1 MSGTAD
7 EGTTASQLRNWP
19 AVGAVTGWQVV
30 ASVCYY
36 ATFAA
41 TAGIKAEF
49 GLSRFQIGL
58 AIATLT
64 LGYTL
69 MLFPAGA
76 LVDAFGD
83 RPAMVGGL
91 LGLGLGAVSVAAAP
105 GFPVLLAAAF
115 VLGAAYSTAMPAT
128 NRAVADRAPKGRYNL
143 AVGLKQVGVTAGS
156 AVAALLV
163 TGLAAVGLS
172 WRAGFTVAAVASIA
186 VAAGFALR
194 YRGSGG
200 SGTLAV
206 PEMSVLAQN
215 RPLRRLVAVGFFL
228 GAGIFTATG
237 YVVPY
242 LDEGVGFS
250 VGLAGL
256 VLALMQVTGSVGRIV
271 AGSLADRLPWG
282 SASASLAV
290 LAAQAVGATALLW
303 MLPVFRGPALYVV
316 FALLGVMLL
325 GGTGLYHGALVVIAA
340 DERSGAATAAGQ
352 TTINLGG
359 LVVPPVFGLV
369 ADHGGYEAAWPVLGA
384 CMAVAALLTVF
395 GRRIVQN

>member
-1 MSGTAD
+1 METDTESG
-7 EGTTASQLRNWP
+7 ASGPTRSWP
-19 AVGAVTGWQVV
+19 AVGTVAGWQVV
-30 ASVCYY
+30 ASICYY

-49 GLSRFQIGL
+49 GLSRFQVGIV
-58 AIATLT
+58 IATLT

-69 MLFPAGA
+69 FLFPAGA

-91 LGLGLGAVSVAAAP
+91 LGLGLGALGVAAAP
-105 GFPVLLAAAF
+105 TNGFLVLLGAVF
-115 VLGAAYSTAMPAT
+115 VLGAAYSGAMPST
-128 NRAVADRAPKGRYNL
+128 NRAVADRAPRGRYNL
-143 AVGLKQVGVTAGS
+143 SVGLKQVGVTAGS

-163 TGLAAVGLS
+163 TGFAAIGFS
-172 WRAGFTVAAVASIA
+172 WRAGFVAAALCSFA
-186 VAAGFALR
+186 VAVGFALR
-194 YRGSGG
+194 YRGTGG
-200 SGTLAV
+200 SGELTI
-206 PEMSVLAQN
+206 PEVSLLVQN
-215 RPLRRLVAVGFFL
+215 RSLRRLVAVGFFL
-228 GAGIFTATG
+228 GASVFTATG

-242 LDEGVGFS
+242 LDESVGFS
-250 VGLAGL
+250 VGVAGL
-256 VLALMQVTGSVGRIV
+256 VLALMQVTGSAGRIV

-290 LAAQAVGATALLW
+290 LGGQAVGAAVLLW
-303 MLPVFRGPALYVV
+303 LLPLFEGVAVYVA
-316 FALLGVMLL
+316 FAALGVVVL

-384 CMAVAALLTVF
+384 CMAAAFLLTVF
-395 GRRIVQN
+395 VRRTV